1 MVENPLIGTWK
12 LDSCQIDLGG
22 LVVEP
27 LGKNPV
33 GYLTYT
39 AEGYMCA
46 AIMSEDATAG
56 GGDEVTAAD
65 SYISY
70 CGSYEF
76 FGDRVVHHVTVS
88 LMRDM
93 VGKVQERTV
102 DLIDN
107 RLILSTPPLTAGSP
121 EQMARFTWIRC

>member
-1 MVENPLIGTWK
+1 MAANPLVGTWK
-12 LDSCQIDLGG
+12 LESCRIDLGG

-27 LGKNPV
+27 LGLHPT

-39 AEGYMCA
+39 AEGQMCA
-46 AIMSEDATAG
+46 AIMSDDTAEH
-56 GGDEVTAAD
+56 DPDVASAD

-76 FGDRVVHHVTVS
+76 HGDRVVHHVTVS

-93 VGKVQERTV
+93 VGKDQVRDVELV
-102 DLIDN
+102 GD
-107 RLILSTPPLTAGSP
+107 RLILSTPPLAAGSP